1 MTMLQRR
8 SALASCRVFLPT
20 VAFSVVSSSLLAQ
33 GLKHHVPDPPAE
45 TQKSAAPAVDHAASY
60 YHYGL
65 AHLYEDMAV
74 NAGRPDYATQAVEE
88 YKLALSADP
97 TSALLQNGLADLY
110 FKLGRIRE
118 AVTSAKDRVA
128 ANPNDVDAH
137 KLLGKVYLRSLGDL
151 QGQPSNEMLQLAL
164 SEYETLAR
172 LQPNDIENHLL
183 LGQLYGLNHDSA
195 KAEAQFKLAEKID
208 PNSEES
214 VLNLA
219 RLYSIQGDFQRT
231 TDVLKGVPVEDRSA
245 RIELALG
252 GSYDQVKDWK
262 EASAAY
268 RRALDLEPG
277 NIDSER
283 GLANSLLNEGKLDE
297 SLKEFNLVLAAEP
310 SDAQSQIRVS
320 DIERRQ
326 GHYEEALTTLKKA
339 KELTKDNPELSYNEA
354 LIDDSLGRY
363 DDAVAVLTG
372 LIDSTTHPDG
382 KYAEGEKSNR
392 AIFLDRLGI
401 IYREQNKTTEAV
413 AAYKQLRGLGGE
425 YVTRGY
431 QGEID
436 SYRDAHDWT
445 KATDV
450 AAEAAKTSPKDQQ
463 VQLMY
468 AGQLA
473 DTGKGDE
480 GIALAK
486 AQLKGSPEAAKDD
499 RDVQL
504 ALANIYL
511 RLKRYDDAAAEIDK
525 ADATSKGSREKLF
538 IYYMRAEIAE
548 HRKDFDGAEAELRK
562 ALTVDPDD
570 PTILNYLGYM
580 NADRGVKLNESLKQ
594 IQKAVDLDPQNYA
607 FLDSLG
613 WVYFK
618 LGQYTQATLN
628 LQKAV
633 ERSSTDPTVH
643 DHLGQVYE
651 KTGKLKL
658 AVTQWE
664 RSMAEYSKSLP
675 ADADPEDVAKV
686 QHHLE
691 SAKVKLAKV
700 STTAAK

>member
-1 MTMLQRR
+1 MTMFCRR
-8 SALASCRVFLPT
+8 SVLSSCRVLLPAA
-20 VAFSVVSSSLLAQ
+20 AFSIASYSLPAQ

-45 TQKSAAPAVDHAASY
+45 TPTTSPAVDHAASY

-88 YKLALSADP
+88 YKLALDADP
-97 TSALLQNGLADLY
+97 KSALLQNGLADLY

-128 ANPNDVDAH
+128 ANPNDIDAH

-151 QGQPSNEMLQLAL
+151 QGQPSAEMLQLAL
-164 SEYETLAR
+164 GEYETLAK
-172 LQPNDIENHLL
+172 LQPNEIENHLL

-195 KAEAQFKLAEKID
+195 KAEAQFKLAEQID

-231 TDVLKGVPVEDRSA
+231 IDVLKGVPVDDRSA

-262 EASAAY
+262 ESADAY
-268 RRALDLEPG
+268 QRALDLEPG
-277 NIDSER
+277 NVDSER
-283 GLANSLLNEGKLDE
+283 GLANALLNEGKLDE
-297 SLKEFNLVLAAEP
+297 SLKEFNVVLSAEP
-310 SDAQSQIRVS
+310 SDVQSQIRVS

-326 GHYEEALTTLKKA
+326 GHYEEALATLKKA
-339 KELTKDNPELSYNEA
+339 KELTKDNAELSYNEA

-363 DDAVAVLTG
+363 DDAIAVLTG
-372 LIDSTTHPDG
+372 LVESTSHPDG
-382 KYAEGEKSNR
+382 KYADGEKQNR

-401 IYREQNKTTEAV
+401 IYREQNKTVEAV

-425 YVTRGY
+425 FETRGY

-436 SYRDAHDWT
+436 TYRDAHQWT
-445 KATDV
+445 QATGV
-450 AAEAAKTSPKDQQ
+450 AAEAAKASPKDKQ

-480 GIALAK
+480 GIALAN
-486 AQLKGSPEAAKDD
+486 AQLKGTPED
-499 RDVQL
+499 REVQL
-504 ALANIYL
+504 ALSNIYI
-511 RLKRYDDAAAEIDK
+511 RLKRYDDAEKQLDK
-525 ADATSKGSREKLF
+525 ADATSKGTREKLYV
-538 IYYMRAEIAE
+538 YYLRAEIAE
-548 HRKDFDGAEAELRK
+548 HRKDFDGAESELRK
-562 ALTVDPDD
+562 ALAIDPED
-570 PTILNYLGYM
+570 PTILNYIGYM

-664 RSMAEYSKSLP
+664 RSMAEYSHSLP

-700 STTAAK
+700 NTTGPK

>member
-473 DTGKGDE
+473 DTGKSEE
-480 GIALAK
+480 GIALAN
-486 AQLKGSPEAAKDD
+486 AQLKGRAGRPRGKIAML
-499 RDVQL
+499 QL
-504 ALANIYL
+504 ALASMYL
-511 RLKRYDDAAAEIDK
+511 RLEAFRRCGK
-525 ADATSKGSREKLF
+525 AQIGQGRSEFKGESREKLY
-538 IYYMRAEIAE
+538 IYYLRAEIAE

-562 ALTVDPDD
+562 ALAVDPED
-570 PTILNYLGYM
+570 PTMLNYLGYM
-580 NADRGVKLNESLKQ
+580 NADRGVKAERGSE
-594 IQKAVDLDPQNYA
+594 A
-607 FLDSLG
+607 DSEG
-613 WVYFK
+613 
-618 LGQYTQATLN
+618 GGS
-628 LQKAV
+628 
-633 ERSSTDPTVH
+633 RS
-643 DHLGQVYE
+643 
-651 KTGKLKL
+651 
-658 AVTQWE
+658 
-664 RSMAEYSKSLP
+664 AELRVP
-675 ADADPEDVAKV
+675 
-686 QHHLE
+686 
-691 SAKVKLAKV
+691 
-700 STTAAK
+700 

>member
-1 MTMLQRR
+1 MTMVSRK
-8 SALASCRVFLPT
+8 
-20 VAFSVVSSSLLAQ
+20 SVVSSCRVLLPAALLAAASSLGAQ
-33 GLKHHVPDPPAE
+33 TLKHHAPDVPPE
-45 TQKSAAPAVDHAASY
+45 TQTVAPAVDHAASY

-88 YKLALSADP
+88 YKLALDADP
-97 TSALLQNGLADLY
+97 KSALLQNGLADLY

-118 AVTSAKDRVA
+118 AVTAAKERIA
-128 ANPNDVDAH
+128 SNPNDIDAH

-164 SEYETLAR
+164 GEYETLAK
-172 LQPNDIENHLL
+172 LQPNEIENHLL
-183 LGQLYGLNHDSA
+183 LGKLYGLNHDSA

-219 RLYSIQGDFQRT
+219 RLYSVKGDMQRT
-231 TDVLKGVPVEDRSA
+231 IDVLKSVPVDDRTP

-252 GSYDQVKDWK
+252 ASYDQMKDAK
-262 EASAAY
+262 DAAEAY
-268 RRALDLEPG
+268 QRALDLDPG
-277 NIDSER
+277 NVDSER
-283 GLANSLLNEGKLDE
+283 GLANALLNEGKLDE
-297 SLKEFNLVLAAEP
+297 ALKEFNVVLAAEP
-310 SDAQSQIRVS
+310 SDVQSQIRIS

-326 GHYEEALTTLKKA
+326 GHYEEALATLKKA
-339 KELTKDNPELSYNEA
+339 KELTQDNAELSYNEA

-372 LIDSTTHPDG
+372 LVESTNHPDG
-382 KYAEGEKSNR
+382 KYAEGEKQNL

-401 IYREQNKTTEAV
+401 IYREQNKTTDAV
-413 AAYKQLRGLGGE
+413 AAYKQLRELGGE
-425 YVTRGY
+425 FETRGY

-436 SYRDAHDWT
+436 AYRDAQQWQQ
-445 KATDV
+445 ATDV
-450 AAEAAKTSPKDQQ
+450 AAEAAKAAPKDTQ

-473 DTGKGDE
+473 DTGKGEE

-486 AQLKGSPEAAKDD
+486 AQLKSSPEDTSEN
-499 RDVQL
+499 REVQL

-511 RLKRYDDAAAEIDK
+511 RLKRYDEATAQLDK
-525 ADATSKGSREKLF
+525 AAATSKGTREKLYV
-538 IYYMRAEIAE
+538 YYLRAEIAE

-562 ALTVDPDD
+562 ALAIDPED
-570 PTILNYLGYM
+570 PTILNYIGYM
-580 NADRGVKLNESLKQ
+580 NADRGVKLDESLKQ
-594 IQKAVDLDPQNYA
+594 IQKAVELDPQNYA

-618 LGQYTQATLN
+618 LGQYTQATQN

-658 AVTQWE
+658 AVVQWE
-664 RSMAEYSKSLP
+664 RSMAEYAHSLP
-675 ADADPEDVAKV
+675 ADADPDDVAKV
-686 QHHLE
+686 QHHLD
-691 SAKVKLAKV
+691 AARVKLAKLN
-700 STTAAK
+700 TAVVK